1 MKVLVLHNT
10 LNSIGGG
17 ERLCLHTIKALRD
30 EGFEVWLGV
39 AEQTDWA
46 KVRKVMGITVSVDR
60 EFYIMKNVKMFGL
73 YQRLLLAHHV
83 LKLKSKVDVIINTYG
98 DLLPLPTDLVYMHFP
113 TLALVKKEPWV
124 KYVKYTKSVFWR
136 AYFTPYELIQ
146 NKLKYTIKHSIVLT
160 NSLFSAEIISKY
172 FNKHAL
178 VIYPP
183 VEISDYINVSHN
195 NNREDAVV
203 SIGRMSP
210 EKNWHLIP
218 YIAKKLPQIRFY
230 LIGSIRGFQSK
241 QYYDRIVYL
250 KNKLSVKNLEIIPN
264 APHSVKLKVL
274 SRSKVYL
281 HLYPYEHFGIAV
293 VEAMAAGLIPVVHA
307 SGGQWL
313 DIIEKGKYGI
323 GYNNLK
329 SKSIASAILEA
340 LNMWSK
346 HVKNKV
352 IERAKIFSDSSF
364 RKKIA
369 KIVKKYVEYKLEI
382 VGIESTCS

>member
-1 MKVLVLHNT
+1 MRALVLHNT

-17 ERLCLHTIKALRD
+17 ERLCLHTIRALKD
-30 EGFEVWLGV
+30 IGFEVWLGV
-39 AEQTDWA
+39 VEQTNWA
-46 KVRKVMGITVSVDR
+46 KVRKIMGINVSVDR
-60 EFYIMKNVKMFGL
+60 EYFIMGNIKMFGL
-73 YQRLLLAHHV
+73 YQRLLSAYHIM
-83 LKLKSKVDVIINTYG
+83 KLKSKVDIIINTYG

-113 TLALVKKEPWV
+113 TLALVRKEPWM

-136 AYFTPYELIQ
+136 AYFAPYELIQ
-146 NKLKYTIKHSIVLT
+146 SMLKIIAKYSIVLT
-160 NSLFSAEIISKY
+160 NSAFSARVISKY

-178 VIYPP
+178 VVYPP
-183 VEISDYINVSHN
+183 VEIADYISASRN
-195 NNREDAVV
+195 NNREDAVA

-230 LIGSIRGFQSK
+230 LIGSIRGVQSK
-241 QYYDRIVYL
+241 QYYDKIVYL
-250 KNKLSVKNLEIIPN
+250 KNKLNVKNLEIIPN

-274 SRSKVYL
+274 SKSKVYL

-323 GYNNLK
+323 GYNNLEPK
-329 SKSIASAILEA
+329 NIASAVLEA
-340 LNMWSK
+340 LNMWGK
-346 HVKNKV
+346 RIKNKV

-369 KIVKKYVEYKLEI
+369 KIVKKYVENKLGVEDA
-382 VGIESTCS
+382 CS